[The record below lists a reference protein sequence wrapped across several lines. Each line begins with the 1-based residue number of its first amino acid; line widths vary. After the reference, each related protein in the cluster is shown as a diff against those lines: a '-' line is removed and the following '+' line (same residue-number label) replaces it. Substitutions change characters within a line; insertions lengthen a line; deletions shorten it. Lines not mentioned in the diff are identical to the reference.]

1 MVNPDG
7 VICGNYRNNLQGK
20 DMNRHFFSDDPNDP
34 DAGENGRC
42 YEVELLRNY
51 LKENVDGK
59 LAMFLDIHA
68 HSNAHSI
75 FTYSP

>member
-7 VICGNYRNNLQGK
+7 VIVGNYRTNLQGK
-20 DMNRHFFSDDPNDP
+20 DMNRHFFADGQNDH
-34 DAGENGRC
+34 DALQNGRC
-42 YEVELLRNY
+42 YEVELLRSY
-51 LKENVDGK
+51 LKNNLAGK
-59 LAMFLDIHA
+59 LCMFLDIHS